1 MKKLNCFNVAALYV
15 GTLMGAGFASGREGW
30 QFFGV
35 FGTKGY
41 FGLIIAGLLFMALG
55 MMVSYIARTLNT
67 DDMGKIIVFVDSPGL
82 TSAMGYFMAA
92 ILYTIIISMS
102 AAGGSFLA
110 QQFGLPQAVGGI
122 IIVVLVIITV
132 LGDFERISKVFRLI
146 VPALFAVDVVVCVIV
161 IFSDIE
167 QSGATSGFPT
177 SSMASTWLWSAIIF
191 VSYNMLGMIPIVGAS
206 SVNAKSKAHGI
217 FGAGLGGFLLALLT
231 FMLITGLRKDM
242 AFSNG
247 MDLPMLA
254 YSARI
259 SPVANVLFGV
269 ILFAAIY
276 SAATS
281 TYYGFSTK
289 IKESPKK
296 KYILIAGAAVGFV
309 CGLTGF
315 KTIVAYL
322 YPAEGYIGLIII
334 ASITIHFFKL
344 LREQKRDG
352 SVDGSSDD
360 SASDSADDSA
370 GGRAAISGD
379 DERTLPNVQTL
390 PNDQTLPSDDEIR
403 RLFDGHDQFA
413 YPDNICRVTA
423 DTGGEALL
431 IFGPEKTALYD
442 TGMAYCHEK
451 LIENIKEALAKHD
464 RGSLDYVVLSHTH
477 YDHIG
482 ALPYVL
488 LQWPEAQVFGA
499 SKARDVFQSEG
510 AKRTMKRLGE
520 AARDGYTSSREPVL
534 VEPLRINQTVG
545 DGGRIGLGGGS
556 YLQVL
561 ETKGHT
567 DCSLT
572 YVLEPDGVMFTSE
585 STGVMRFP
593 PEITTAFLKSFK
605 DTLASAD
612 KCRAYGAKRLVG
624 PHYGIH
630 PEGLTGIYFDLYRRY
645 AEMERDF
652 ILEQYDQGLDKDQIM
667 EKYEEQFWSE
677 RRGEDQP
684 KEAFL
689 ENAKYSIKHIL
700 EVYRN
705 A

>member
-41 FGLIIAGLLFMALG
+41 LGLIIAGLLFMALG

-67 DDMGKIIVFVDSPGL
+67 DDMGKIIVCIDSPGL
-82 TSAMGYFMAA
+82 TAATGYFMAA
-92 ILYTIIISMS
+92 ILYTIIVSMS
-102 AAGGSFLA
+102 AAGGAFLA

-132 LGDFERISKVFRLI
+132 LGNFERISKVFRLI
-146 VPALFAVDVVVCVIV
+146 VPALFTVDVVVCVIV
-161 IFSDIE
+161 IFSDIQ
-167 QSGATSGFPT
+167 QSGATSGFPA

-206 SVNAKSKAHGI
+206 SVNAKSKTHGI
-217 FGAGLGGFLLALLT
+217 VGAGLGGFLLALLT
-231 FMLITGLRKDM
+231 FLLITGLRKDM
-242 AFSNG
+242 AFSNE

-289 IKESPKK
+289 IKESPRK
-296 KYILIAGAAVGFV
+296 KYILIAGALIGFA

-322 YPAEGYIGLIII
+322 YPAEGYIGLIAI
-334 ASITIHFFKL
+334 ASITVHFFRL
-344 LREQKRDG
+344 LLQQRKDG
-352 SVDGSSDD
+352 AGG
-360 SASDSADDSA
+360 DSADS
-370 GGRAAISGD
+370 SGD
-379 DERTLPNVQTL
+379 SGQA
-390 PNDQTLPSDDEIR
+390 LPSDDEIR
-403 RLFDGHDQFA
+403 KLFDGHDPFA

-423 DTGGEALL
+423 GTGGEALL

-499 SKARDVFQSEG
+499 AKARDVFQSKG

-534 VEPLRINQTVG
+534 VEPMRIDQTVG
-545 DGGRIGLGGGS
+545 DGDCIGLGGGS

-593 PEITTAFLKSFK
+593 PEITTAFLKSFE

-612 KCRAYGAKRLVG
+612 KCKAYGAKRLVG
-624 PHYGIH
+624 PHYGIQ
-630 PEGLTGIYFDLYRRY
+630 PEGLTGFYFDLYRRY
-645 AEMERDF
+645 AESERDF
-652 ILEQYDQGLDKDQIM
+652 ILGQYDRGRDNDQIM
-667 EKYEEQFWSE
+667 EAYEKKFWSE

-689 ENAKYSIKHIL
+689 ENAKYAIKHIL

>member
-41 FGLIIAGLLFMALG
+41 IGLAIAGLLFMAIG

-67 DDMGKIIVFVDSPGL
+67 DDMGKIIVCLDSPGL
-82 TSAMGYFMAA
+82 AAAVGYFMAA
-92 ILYTIIISMS
+92 ILYTIIVSMS

-122 IIVVLVIITV
+122 IIVILVIITV

-146 VPALFAVDVVVCVIV
+146 VPALFTVDVAVCLMV

-191 VSYNMLGMIPIVGAS
+191 VCYNMLGMIPIVGKA
-206 SVNAKSKAHGI
+206 SVNARSKGHGLL
-217 FGAGLGGFLLALLT
+217 GSGLGGFLLALLT

-242 AFSNG
+242 AFSNA

-289 IKESPKK
+289 IKDSPKK
-296 KYILIAGAAVGFV
+296 KYIIIAGAVIGFF

-322 YPAEGYIGLIII
+322 YPAEGYIGLVIII
-334 ASITIHFFKL
+334 SITVNFFKIL
-344 LREQKRDG
+344 WQQKK
-352 SVDGSSDD
+352 
-360 SASDSADDSA
+360 
-370 GGRAAISGD
+370 GGAK
-379 DERTLPNVQTL
+379 ETEEEKTM
-390 PNDQTLPSDDEIR
+390 PSDEEILA
-403 RLFDGHDQFA
+403 LFDGHDKFA
-413 YPDNICRVTA
+413 YPAHIRLVTA
-423 DTGGEALL
+423 GHGGETFL
-431 IFGPEKTALYD
+431 IFGPEKTTLYD

-451 LIENIKEALAKHD
+451 LIANIEAALADHG
-464 RGSLDYVVLSHTH
+464 REGLDYVVLSHTH

-488 LQWPEAQVFGA
+488 RRWPEAKVFGA
-499 SKARDVFQSEG
+499 AKAKSVFESEG
-510 AKRTMKRLGE
+510 AKKTMERLGE
-520 AARDGYTSSREPVL
+520 AARDAYGTSKEPVL
-534 VEPLRINQTVG
+534 TDPLRLDCVVG
-545 DGGRIGLGGGS
+545 DGDRIRLGGDL

-572 YVLEPDGVMFTSE
+572 YVLEPDSLMFTCE

-593 PEITTAFLKSFK
+593 PVITTAILKSFQ
-605 DTLASAD
+605 DTLASAE
-612 KCRAYGAKRLVG
+612 KCKAYGAKQLVG
-624 PHYGIH
+624 PHYGLM
-630 PEGLTGIYFDLYRRY
+630 PEGLTAFYFDLYRRY
-645 AEMERDF
+645 AEEERDF
-652 ILEQYDQGLDKDQIM
+652 ILDLYDQGLDRKQIM
-667 EKYEEQFWSE
+667 DRFEERYWSE

-684 KEAFL
+684 KEAFM
-689 ENAKYSIKHIL
+689 ENAKYSIQHIL
-700 EVYRN
+700 EVFRH

>member
-1 MKKLNCFNVAALYV
+1 MKKLNCLNVAALYV

-35 FGTKGY
+35 FGAKGY
-41 FGLIIAGLLFMALG
+41 LGLVIAGLLFMALG

-67 DDMGKIIVFVDSPGL
+67 DDMGKIIVFSDSPKL
-82 TSAMGYFMAA
+82 AAATGYFMAA
-92 ILYTIIISMS
+92 ILYTIIVSMS

-122 IIVVLVIITV
+122 IIVILVIITV

-146 VPALFAVDVVVCVIV
+146 VPALFTVDVAVCLIV

-191 VSYNMLGMIPIVGAS
+191 VCYNMLGMIPIVGAA

-217 FGAGLGGFLLALLT
+217 AGAGLGGFLLALLT

-242 AFSNG
+242 AFSNA

-259 SPVANVLFGV
+259 SPVANVLFGA

-296 KYILIAGAAVGFV
+296 KYIIIAGAIIGFF

-322 YPAEGYIGLIII
+322 YPAEGYIGLVIIL
-334 ASITIHFFKL
+334 SIVINFFKI
-344 LREQKRDG
+344 LRQQKKG
-352 SVDGSSDD
+352 GA
-360 SASDSADDSA
+360 SAALPP
-370 GGRAAISGD
+370 
-379 DERTLPNVQTL
+379 DE
-390 PNDQTLPSDDEIR
+390 EIAK
-403 RLFDGHDQFA
+403 LFDGHDKFA
-413 YPDNICRVTA
+413 YPDHIRLVTA
-423 DTGGEALL
+423 GHGGETYL

-442 TGMAYCHEK
+442 TGMAYCHGQ
-451 LIENIKEALAKHD
+451 LIKNIETALAE
-464 RGSLDYVVLSHTH
+464 RGREGLDIVVLSHTH

-488 LQWPEAQVFGA
+488 RRWPEAEVFGA
-499 SKARDVFQSEG
+499 AKAKAVFDSEG
-510 AKRTMKRLGE
+510 ARRTMRRLGE
-520 AARDGYTSSREPVL
+520 AARDTYGTSKEPVL
-534 VEPLRINQTVG
+534 TDPLRLDRIACDG
-545 DGGRIGLGGGS
+545 DRIQLGGGM

-572 YVLEPDGVMFTSE
+572 YVLEPDSLMFNSE

-593 PEITTAFLKSFK
+593 PVITTAILKSFQ
-605 DTLASAD
+605 DTLASAERC
-612 KCRAYGAKRLVG
+612 KAYRPKQLIG
-624 PHYGIH
+624 PHYGLL
-630 PEGLTGIYFDLYRRY
+630 PEGLTDIYFDLYRRY
-645 AEMERDF
+645 AEEERDF
-652 ILEQYDQGLDKDQIM
+652 ILDLYDRGLDREQIM
-667 EKYEEQFWSE
+667 EQFEARYWSE

-689 ENAKYSIKHIL
+689 ENARYSIQHIL
-700 EVYRN
+700 EVFRHV
-705 A
+705 